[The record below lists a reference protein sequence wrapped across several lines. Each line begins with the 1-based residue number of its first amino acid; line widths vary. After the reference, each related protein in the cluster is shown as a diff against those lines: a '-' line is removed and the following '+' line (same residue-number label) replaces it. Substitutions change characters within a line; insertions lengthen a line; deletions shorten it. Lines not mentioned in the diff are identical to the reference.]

1 MSDMQTY
8 MQTAGSDADT
18 RYMAC
23 MATCSAGHYRG
34 LYADKNGETEYLP
47 HPSPKQKIGNGA
59 KKHQNV
65 HCM

>member
-23 MATCSAGHYRG
+23 MATCSAGHY
-34 LYADKNGETEYLP
+34 
-47 HPSPKQKIGNGA
+47 
-59 KKHQNV
+59 
-65 HCM
+65 